1 MGWDQSFL
9 DALQANRLQPRYIIK
24 SLSGAGFDTAGVHQL
39 FLSSHDEGPYYHRV
53 IARSGH
59 RIATGAVRPGEW
71 STSIG
76 EATIMLTGAYDP
88 RPGMARGMLVQ
99 VRMGF
104 PGMGPASY
112 EPIFTGVVTNLA
124 RTSSG
129 EWALVI
135 RSVLSALLARST
147 QTASQT
153 RLFSTADDVSG
164 VTAADYVATDGSI
177 EVDDASTLES
187 ETGGKFLL
195 QVTPDSGDPFLV
207 TCSAVNTGTGE
218 CTVSTAGIL
227 GTTDADAALGNEW
240 RGMALVEDHP
250 VDVARKVML
259 SGGNGGTYDTLPDTW
274 GVALHDDV
282 VDHDDCDLTI
292 ALDSTTSALNW
303 LVTVDT
309 PQDDGFT
316 WLQSVLTPAGY
327 FLCERQGRISVRMAI
342 ASGSPVPE
350 IATITD
356 RDIVSI
362 DRWDTWDPSQPVEY
376 GRMRTR
382 TADGSSATTT
392 ETLTSIPAKWSFK
405 SELPFI
411 DTNESTWMTAIRTR
425 MGPWAMRLAEV
436 VELTTVGW
444 RFAHLAPGSGVQLV
458 TRHVIGRV
466 NDFTTWM
473 VVHCE
478 PDWFGASVR
487 LVLTRVSEQAGD
499 P

>member
-112 EPIFTGVVTNLA
+112 EPIFTGQVTNLA

-135 RSVLSALLARST
+135 RSVLSTLLARST
-147 QTASQT
+147 QTAAAT
-153 RLFSTADDVSG
+153 RLFVDVGDDQLLD
-164 VTAADYVATDGSI
+164 ADYTAGDATVT
-177 EVDDASTLES
+177 VDDSTTAEA
-187 ETGGKFLL
+187 ETSGNYLIEI
-195 QVTPDSGDPFLV
+195 TPDSGDPFRV
-207 TCSAVNTGTGE
+207 TATGTGGGG
-218 CTVSTAGIL
+218 TTFTGVSATGIL
-227 GTTDADAALGNEW
+227 GTSVGDATAGNPW
-240 RGMALVEDHP
+240 RPLAYIADHP
-250 VDVARKVML
+250 VDVARKVIL

-274 GVALHDDV
+274 GVALLDDA

-292 ALDSTTSALNW
+292 ALDSATSALTW
-303 LVTVDT
+303 DVYADA
-309 PQDDGFT
+309 PIDDGFT

-327 FLCERQGRISVRMAI
+327 FLCERQGRISVRSVLDPA
-342 ASGSPVPE
+342 E
-350 IATITD
+350 HTLELATITD

-362 DRWDTWDPSQPVEY
+362 DRWDTWDPSQAVEY
-376 GRMRTR
+376 GRIRTR

-392 ETLTSIPAKWSFK
+392 ETLTSLPAIYSRKV
-405 SELPFI
+405 ELAYVA
-411 DTNESTWMTAIRTR
+411 SSATWMTSIRDR
-425 MGPWAMRLAEV
+425 MGPWSMRLAEI

-444 RFAHLAPGSGVQLV
+444 RFAHLAPGSSVDLV
-458 TRHVIGRV
+458 TRHVTGRV
-466 NDFTTWM
+466 ADYTHWL
-473 VVHCE
+473 VLQCE

-487 LVLTRVSEQAGD
+487 LVMARVSEQAGD